1 MQPTRMPDANAAFID
16 PRRLDWNLL
25 RAFVLVADLGSLSR
39 AADVLGASQP
49 TLSRQV
55 AALES
60 EVGAALFERVARG
73 LRLTEAGAALLEP
86 ARRMMAAAQA
96 LSLAAGG
103 QSKTLAGTVRLTAS
117 EVVSAFVLPAIL
129 ARLAEAHPG
138 IEVELVATNRVDNLL
153 EREADIAIRMVQ
165 PEQSALITRKLAD
178 WPLGFYARSDYLA
191 RMAQKMGGPVRAD
204 RLGDYRWIGF
214 DQSDQMIEGF
224 RMMGQPVDRHFFAFR
239 CDNQIVDLQAVR
251 AGLGIGVVMHHLA
264 AGFLELEPVL
274 PELPLPVL
282 PIWLTAHREL
292 RSVPRIRLVFDFLAE
307 ALAAL
312 G

>member
-1 MQPTRMPDANAAFID
+1 MPESNAAFID

-39 AADVLGASQP
+39 AAGVLGASQP

-55 AALES
+55 AALEE

-73 LRLTEAGAALLEP
+73 LRLTEAGAALLDP

-103 QSKTLAGTVRLTAS
+103 QSKALTGTVRLTAS
-117 EVVSAFVLPAIL
+117 EVVSAFVLPDIL
-129 ARLAEAHPG
+129 ARLAQVHPD

-153 EREADIAIRMVQ
+153 EREADVAIRMVQ
-165 PEQSALITRKLAD
+165 PEQSALITRRLAD
-178 WPLGFYARSDYLA
+178 WPLGFYARRDYLA
-191 RMAQKMGGPVRAD
+191 RVADKTGAPVRID
-204 RLGDYRWIGF
+204 RLGDYRWVGF

-224 RMMGQPVDRHFFAFR
+224 RMMGQAVDRHFFAFR

-251 AGLGIGVVMHHLA
+251 AGLGIGVVIQHLA
-264 AGFLELEPVL
+264 AGFPELEPVL

-312 G
+312 R